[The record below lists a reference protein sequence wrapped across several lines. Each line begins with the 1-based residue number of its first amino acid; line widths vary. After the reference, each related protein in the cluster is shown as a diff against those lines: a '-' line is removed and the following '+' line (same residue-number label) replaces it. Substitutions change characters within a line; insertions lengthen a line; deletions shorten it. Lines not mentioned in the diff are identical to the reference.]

1 MINKPRVLRSPKL
14 PAEPT
19 FSFIKWCSIS
29 SPRPSIGIEGV
40 LYVDKERNTL
50 SIWSNAY
57 KTYVVF
63 GGKGKLE
70 HTEVTTNNNA
80 IVDSTSKENSSYS
93 FNLINDNLIITCPDG
108 IIQEIPIPSQ
118 DTISTLND
126 KISSLESRI
135 EELEKLLS

>member
-1 MINKPRVLRSPKL
+1 MINKPRVLGSPKL
-14 PAEPT
+14 PTEPT
-19 FSFIKWCSIS
+19 FSLIKWCSIS

-70 HTEVTTNNNA
+70 HTEVTTNTNA